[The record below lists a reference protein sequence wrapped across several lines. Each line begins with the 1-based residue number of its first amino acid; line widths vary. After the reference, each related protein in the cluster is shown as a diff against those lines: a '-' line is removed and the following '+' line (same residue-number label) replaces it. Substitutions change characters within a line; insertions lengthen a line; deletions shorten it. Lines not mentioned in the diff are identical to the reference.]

1 MLKLTD
7 KQALEFGIQPVHHQM
22 DNGELRF
29 RLTRDTGSSYIL
41 TLSAEQ
47 SGWQSSHVHLRK
59 REFYIVAQGWI
70 VLALR
75 QSEQLTFRR
84 LGPNDS
90 FMLPPGLPHN
100 VYLSEGSVLHT
111 VKYLSLIHI
120 LYFRT
125 ISVFAA
131 KPPVAKITALPVYV
145 VSPALT
151 PVTLPSVTTNS
162 VAAVSITN

>member
-29 RLTRDTGSSYIL
+29 RLTRDTGISYIL

-59 REFYIVAQGWI
+59 REFYIVEQGWI

-111 VKYLSLIHI
+111 VKYGSADADWE
-120 LYFRT
+120 
-125 ISVFAA
+125 AA
-131 KPPVAKITALPVYV
+131 PELDEKLRHETFDGKTFF
-145 VSPALT
+145 T
-151 PVTLPSVTTNS
+151 R
-162 VAAVSITN
+162 

>member
-7 KQALEFGIQPVHHQM
+7 KEALEFGIQPVHHQM

-59 REFYIVAQGWI
+59 REFYIVEQGWI

-111 VKYLSLIHI
+111 VKYGSADADWE
-120 LYFRT
+120 
-125 ISVFAA
+125 AA
-131 KPPVAKITALPVYV
+131 PELDEKLRHETFDGKTFF
-145 VSPALT
+145 T
-151 PVTLPSVTTNS
+151 R
-162 VAAVSITN
+162 

>member
-47 SGWQSSHVHLRK
+47 SGWQSSHVHHQK
-59 REFYIVAQGWI
+59 REFYSVEQGWI
-70 VLALR
+70 VIALR
-75 QSEQLTFRR
+75 QADQLTFRR
-84 LGPNDS
+84 LGPDDS

-100 VYLSEGSVLHT
+100 VYLSEGTVLHT
-111 VKYLSLIHI
+111 VKYG
-120 LYFRT
+120 
-125 ISVFAA
+125 SVDADWEAA
-131 KPPVAKITALPVYV
+131 PELDEKLRHETFDGKTF
-145 VSPALT
+145 LT
-151 PVTLPSVTTNS
+151 SEPSVK
-162 VAAVSITN
+162 

>member
-59 REFYIVAQGWI
+59 REFYIVEQGWI
-70 VLALR
+70 VLVLR

-111 VKYLSLIHI
+111 VKYGSADADWE
-120 LYFRT
+120 
-125 ISVFAA
+125 AA
-131 KPPVAKITALPVYV
+131 PELDEKLRHETFDGKTFF
-145 VSPALT
+145 T
-151 PVTLPSVTTNS
+151 R
-162 VAAVSITN
+162 

>member
-7 KQALEFGIQPVHHQM
+7 KQALEFGIQLVHHQM

-59 REFYIVAQGWI
+59 REFYIVEQGWI

-111 VKYLSLIHI
+111 VKYGSADADWE
-120 LYFRT
+120 
-125 ISVFAA
+125 AA
-131 KPPVAKITALPVYV
+131 PELDEKLRHETFDGKTFF
-145 VSPALT
+145 T
-151 PVTLPSVTTNS
+151 R
-162 VAAVSITN
+162 

>member
-59 REFYIVAQGWI
+59 REFDIVEQGWI

-111 VKYLSLIHI
+111 VKYGSADADWE
-120 LYFRT
+120 
-125 ISVFAA
+125 AA
-131 KPPVAKITALPVYV
+131 PELDEKLRHETFDGKTFF
-145 VSPALT
+145 T
-151 PVTLPSVTTNS
+151 R
-162 VAAVSITN
+162 

>member
-29 RLTRDTGSSYIL
+29 RLTRDTVSSYIL

-59 REFYIVAQGWI
+59 REFYIVEQGWI

-111 VKYLSLIHI
+111 VKYGSADADWE
-120 LYFRT
+120 
-125 ISVFAA
+125 AA
-131 KPPVAKITALPVYV
+131 PELDEKLRHETFDGKTFF
-145 VSPALT
+145 T
-151 PVTLPSVTTNS
+151 R
-162 VAAVSITN
+162 

>member
-59 REFYIVAQGWI
+59 REFYIVEQGWI

-90 FMLPPGLPHN
+90 SMLPPGLPHN

-111 VKYLSLIHI
+111 VKYGSADADWE
-120 LYFRT
+120 
-125 ISVFAA
+125 AA
-131 KPPVAKITALPVYV
+131 PELDEKLRHETFDGKTFF
-145 VSPALT
+145 T
-151 PVTLPSVTTNS
+151 R
-162 VAAVSITN
+162 

>member
-47 SGWQSSHVHLRK
+47 SEWQSSHVHLRK
-59 REFYIVAQGWI
+59 REFYIVEQGWI

-111 VKYLSLIHI
+111 VKYGSADADWE
-120 LYFRT
+120 
-125 ISVFAA
+125 AA
-131 KPPVAKITALPVYV
+131 PELDEKLRHETFDGKTFF
-145 VSPALT
+145 T
-151 PVTLPSVTTNS
+151 R
-162 VAAVSITN
+162 

>member
-59 REFYIVAQGWI
+59 REFYIVEQGWI

-111 VKYLSLIHI
+111 VKYDSADADWE
-120 LYFRT
+120 
-125 ISVFAA
+125 AA
-131 KPPVAKITALPVYV
+131 PELDEKLRHETFDGKTFF
-145 VSPALT
+145 T
-151 PVTLPSVTTNS
+151 R
-162 VAAVSITN
+162 